1 MENEKVI
8 VRADIRRTPQIIVMV
23 IWYILGAIA
32 FCIGT
37 FGMSTSETYSGGDDS
52 KHYYL
57 FFLNFYSYYKHV
69 FRERTSENEY
79 FYVSSLLL
87 GILIIIGI
95 IVLPII
101 MHKIADYMAR
111 QCSLSLTEKSVTGNK
126 KTLFSNKLLKLP
138 IDKVDAIM
146 ASHSFL
152 DTLRGGDT
160 LLIRSASGV
169 IKFPWV
175 QNAND
180 FVNKT
185 LAKIEEYKQSVK
197 NENKNLVSAVLNN
210 TANNSNS
217 DGLSS
222 AARIKELKD
231 LLDSGLITQEEFDS
245 KRKELLNKM

>member
-8 VRADIRRTPQIIVMV
+8 VRADIRRTPKIIVMV

-37 FGMSTSETYSGGDDS
+37 FGVSTNETYSDGDIF
-52 KHYYL
+52 KRYYL
-57 FFLNFYSYYKHV
+57 FFVEFYRYDKGVRWSGEPYEH
-69 FRERTSENEY
+69 EY
-79 FYVSSLLL
+79 FWGEFLLL
-87 GILIIIGI
+87 GIWIIIGI

-101 MHKIADYMAR
+101 MRKIADYMAR

-126 KTLFSNKLLKLP
+126 KTLFSNQVLKLP

-185 LAKIEEYKQSVK
+185 LARIEEYKHSVK
-197 NENKNLVSAVLNN
+197 AALNN

-217 DGLSS
+217 DGSSS

>member
-8 VRADIRRTPQIIVMV
+8 VRADIRLTHKKALII
-23 IWYILGAIA
+23 WDILSIIG
-32 FCIGT
+32 FLIGT
-37 FGMSTSETYSGGDDS
+37 FGMSTNVKYNDIEFYKEYD
-52 KHYYL
+52 L
-57 FFLNFYSYYKHV
+57 FFFRFYQHDNYYIVSKYI
-69 FRERTSENEY
+69 ENEY
-79 FYVSSLLL
+79 FSVGNLVL
-87 GILIIIGI
+87 GILTT
-95 IVLPII
+95 IVVCILPII
-101 MHKIADYMAR
+101 ITLNGYFTSK
-111 QCSLSLTEKSVTGNK
+111 QCRLSLTDKSVTGNK
-126 KTLFSNKLLKLP
+126 KTLFSNKVLKLP

-180 FVNKT
+180 FVKKT

-217 DGLSS
+217 DGSSS